1 MSQICNIDYD
11 NELNQR
17 INKRYF
23 PSQELP
29 PNFDPRP
36 ISTKYTHFMQQD
48 PPLSSSTSLRS
59 YPLYNTKDIFYPGT
73 TKAPVQHAL
82 QQVDVESLLGNRFM
96 ALQKNDH
103 AFYIPPYQSD
113 LYKQHSN
120 LQDKPKTQMLEV
132 NIQSRTSC
140 NLAPHTFNNSTRY
153 NLKNLK

>member
-11 NELNQR
+11 NELNHR

-73 TKAPVQHAL
+73 AKAPIQYAI

-120 LQDKPKTQMLEV
+120 LQDKPKSQMLEV
-132 NIQSRTSC
+132 NLQSRTSC
-140 NLAPHTFNNSTRY
+140 NLAPQTFNNSTRY